1 MTRDRFRFISKF
13 LAVAIELDGEP
24 PSPGEARD
32 PIAKI
37 RPLVV
42 ALNDRVT
49 HCRMPGE
56 VQSINESM
64 VKFKGRSMIR

>member
-13 LAVAIELDGEP
+13 LAVAIESDGEP
-24 PSPGEARD
+24 PRPGEAQD

-42 ALNDRVT
+42 ALNDRFT
-49 HCRMPGE
+49 YCRMSGE
-56 VQSINESM
+56 VQSIDESM
-64 VKFKGRSMIR
+64 VNC